1 MRPSVTLKM
10 RFFGARPSRGG
21 AAKMNER
28 ESRARR
34 CTREKNFF
42 FAANRREML
51 KKCFFQIAVPLRV
64 RGKKI
69 CVLGDQSRRGAA
81 HALPS
86 SPAWP
91 LALRSTCPRLHSCL
105 ARIGALSNQPSSPNL
120 YPRLQAGPNLIQP
133 LFPLYVPITCAANMC
148 TNVCRPGLGISEFR
162 RAD

>member
-21 AAKMNER
+21 AAKTNER

-120 YPRLQAGPNLIQP
+120 YPRLQAGPNLICYP
-133 LFPLYVPITCAANMC
+133 LATTGNSLLSSDRSI
-148 TNVCRPGLGISEFR
+148 
-162 RAD
+162 RAINDGWNI